1 MPAISKCV
9 RTIAVAFAALTAV
22 MALVASPSP
31 ARAENWPTR
40 PIKIIVPFAASGAV
54 DLVARFLQDDMGK
67 ALGTTMVVENR
78 AGGAGVPAS
87 EALINAPPDG
97 YTIAIM
103 SSNYASNAIMQPH
116 LPYDTI
122 KDITPISM
130 VVINTV
136 LILVPAD
143 SPIHTLADL
152 VAQAKAK
159 PGTISYGTPGFATAM
174 QFAGE
179 LLRSRANINI
189 LHVPYRGAAPALND
203 LLGHQIPV
211 AIMGIGP
218 ALPFIKSGKLRAIAI
233 TTEKRSQALPDV
245 PTVAEAGYP
254 GFHFGEWFAMIAP
267 KGLPPDV
274 AKKIHDAFVKAIE
287 TPAVKAKIEKI
298 GLDPTSSTP
307 EELHKFLV
315 SETERIRQIAVE
327 AKMLGQKK

>member
-1 MPAISKCV
+1 MTAISKCPRAISV
-9 RTIAVAFAALTAV
+9 ISGALIAICALLTSGSS
-22 MALVASPSP
+22 L
-31 ARAENWPTR
+31 RAENWPAR
-40 PIKIIVPFAASGAV
+40 PIKIIVPFAPGGAV
-54 DLVARFLQDDMGK
+54 DIVARLLQDEMGK
-67 ALGTTMVVENR
+67 TLGTTMIVENR

-87 EALINAPPDG
+87 EALIHAAPDG

-103 SSNYASNAIMQPH
+103 SSNYASNAIMQPN

-143 SPIHTLADL
+143 SSIHSLADL

-159 PGTISYGTPGFATAM
+159 PGTIGYATPGFGTAM
-174 QFAGE
+174 NFAGE

-189 LHVPYRGAAPALND
+189 VHVPYRGAGPALND
-203 LLGHQIPV
+203 LLGHQVPV

-218 ALPFIKSGKLRAIAI
+218 AMPFIAAGKVRPIAI
-233 TTEKRSQALPDV
+233 TTEKRSKNLPNV

-254 GFHFGEWFAMIAP
+254 GYRFGEWFAMIAP

-274 AKKIHDAFVKAIE
+274 AAKIHAAFLKAIKSE
-287 TPAVKAKIEKI
+287 AVTSKLEKL
-298 GLDPTSSTP
+298 GLEPTSSTP
-307 EELHKFLV
+307 EELRKFLV

-327 AKMLGQKK
+327 AKMLEKKK

>member
-22 MALVASPSP
+22 MALVAPPSL

-40 PIKIIVPFAASGAV
+40 PIKIIVPFAAGGAV

-97 YTIAIM
+97 YTIAIV

-143 SPIHTLADL
+143 SSIHTLADL

-159 PGTISYGTPGFATAM
+159 PGTISYGTPGFGTAM

-254 GFHFGEWFAMIAP
+254 GFRFGEWFAMIAP

-274 AKKIHDAFVKAIE
+274 AKKIHDAFVKGIE
-287 TPAVKAKIEKI
+287 IPAVKAKIEKI

>member
-1 MPAISKCV
+1 
-9 RTIAVAFAALTAV
+9 
-22 MALVASPSP
+22 
-31 ARAENWPTR
+31 
-40 PIKIIVPFAASGAV
+40 
-54 DLVARFLQDDMGK
+54 MGK

-87 EALINAPPDG
+87 EALISAPPDG

-143 SPIHTLADL
+143 SSIHTLADL

-159 PGTISYGTPGFATAM
+159 PGTISYGTPGFGTAM
-174 QFAGE
+174 HFAGE

-203 LLGHQIPV
+203 LLGHQIPI

-233 TTEKRSQALPDV
+233 TTEKRSKALPDV

-254 GFHFGEWFAMIAP
+254 GFRFGEWFAMIAP

-274 AKKIHDAFVKAIE
+274 AKKIHD
-287 TPAVKAKIEKI
+287 
-298 GLDPTSSTP
+298 GL
-307 EELHKFLV
+307 
-315 SETERIRQIAVE
+315 RQ
-327 AKMLGQKK
+327 GDRNPGR